1 MFSLFKKKKNAAC
14 CSAVIVAAGSST
26 RMNGVDKIMADLC
39 GKPTIWYAIRAFD
52 IHPMIAEIVVVT
64 REELIEP
71 IAQMCA
77 DNGFSKVRSVM
88 VGGETRT
95 HSVLIG
101 ATQAQCPWIAVH
113 DAARPL
119 VSQDVIT
126 DAVTKA
132 VEFGAAAP
140 AISVKDTIKMAEN
153 GAVTSTP
160 PREHLFAIQTPQVFD
175 ADLLRAALEQAIKD
189 HAAVTDDCGAVERIG
204 MRVFL
209 SDGAEK
215 NFKITTPA
223 DLKLAKIWM
232 EDV

>member
-1 MFSLFKKKKNAAC
+1 MFSLFKKKDKAAC
-14 CSAVIVAAGSST
+14 CSAVIVAAGSSS
-26 RMNGVDKIMADLC
+26 RMNGVDKIMAELC

-64 REELIEP
+64 RAELIEP

-77 DNGFSKVRSVM
+77 DSGFSKVRSVM

-95 HSVLIG
+95 HSVLCG
-101 ATQAQCPWIAVH
+101 AAQAQCAWIAVH

-119 VSQDVIT
+119 VSQEVIT

-132 VEFGAAAP
+132 VAFGAAAP
-140 AISVKDTIKMAEN
+140 AIPVKDTIKTAEN

-160 PREHLFAIQTPQVFD
+160 QRDKLFAIQTPQVFD
-175 ADLLRAALEQAIKD
+175 ADLLRAALEQAVKEN
-189 HAAVTDDCGAVERIG
+189 AAVTDDCGAVERIG

-209 SDGAEK
+209 SQGSEE

-223 DLKLAKIWM
+223 DLKLAKVWM